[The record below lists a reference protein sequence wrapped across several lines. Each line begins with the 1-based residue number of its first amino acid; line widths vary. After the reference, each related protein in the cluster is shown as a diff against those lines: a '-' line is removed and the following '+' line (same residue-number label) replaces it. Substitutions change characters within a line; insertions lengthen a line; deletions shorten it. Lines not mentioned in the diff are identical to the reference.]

1 MIGKM
6 AEEKELDEKTG
17 SGDSEEDQDD
27 EEVEANGKDDFDE
40 DDPEFDDPEGF
51 VDEVTDEGK
60 FQVSTLLASKGFQ
73 FTTFPIFSYI
83 PRFWNF

>member
-17 SGDSEEDQDD
+17 SGDSEEDQGD

-60 FQVSTLLASKGFQ
+60 F
-73 FTTFPIFSYI
+73 
-83 PRFWNF
+83 

>member
-27 EEVEANGKDDFDE
+27 EEVETNGKDDFDE

-60 FQVSTLLASKGFQ
+60 F
-73 FTTFPIFSYI
+73 
-83 PRFWNF
+83 